1 MSVTL
6 IDFQPGQC
14 RYMVEDA
21 PVPRRRGATPAPGP
35 YCCGAPVDGATSY
48 CAYHRSRVYQRG
60 TALPPRPPKCD
71 RTTAAAPRE
80 EREPDLCEVLG

>member
-1 MSVTL
+1 MTVSL
-6 IDFQPGQC
+6 LAIRAGQC
-14 RYMVEDA
+14 RWPVEA
-21 PVPRRRGATPAPGP
+21 PAPTRRRPVDPGP
-35 YCCGAPVDGATSY
+35 YYCGAPVDGATSY
-48 CAYHRSRVYQRG
+48 CACHRARVYQRG